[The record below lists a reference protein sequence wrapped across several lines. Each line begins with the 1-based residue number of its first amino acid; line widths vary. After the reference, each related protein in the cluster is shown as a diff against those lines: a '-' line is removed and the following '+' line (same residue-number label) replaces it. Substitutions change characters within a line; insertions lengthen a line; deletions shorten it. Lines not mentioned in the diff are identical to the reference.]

1 MPRICVIGSANVD
14 HTLALPRLPRPG
26 ETVSGGMLLTNLGG
40 KGANQAVAARKLGA
54 EVRMLGAVGE
64 DGPGREIR
72 ERLDAAGIDVTG
84 IVAVPDAATGTALI
98 FVDAEGRNQIG
109 VAPGANHRLTVEML
123 RPYEGAIAWADVVVC
138 QLETPLPVVRWALE
152 EAHRHGVR
160 AILNPAPVRE
170 LPDDLLGLVA
180 YLTPNEGEAAALAG
194 LPIGDMDSAV
204 GAGRRL
210 LERGA
215 ATVIVTLG
223 GEGALVC
230 QRDRIVHFP
239 AFPVTVVDTT
249 AAGDAFNGALAVG
262 LAAGGTLEE
271 AVPLAGAA
279 AALTCTRRGAQD
291 SLPERADVERFLRV
305 LRAGKDPPEGTP

>member
-1 MPRICVIGSANVD
+1 MPGAAVPRVCVIGSANVD
-14 HTLALPRLPRPG
+14 HALALPRLPRPG
-26 ETVSGGMLLTNLGG
+26 ETVSGGTLLTNLGG

-64 DGPGREIR
+64 DTAGAEIR
-72 ERLDAAGIDVTG
+72 ARLEALGIDASG
-84 IVAVPDAATGTALI
+84 LVALAGAATGTALI
-98 FVDAEGRNQIG
+98 FVDAEGRNEIG
-109 VAPGANHRLTVEML
+109 VAPGANRGLTVEML
-123 RPYEGAIAWADVVVC
+123 EPHASAIPWADVVVC
-138 QLETPLPVVRWALE
+138 QLETPLSVVRWALA

-160 AILNPAPVRE
+160 SILNPAPVCA

-194 LPIGDMDSAV
+194 APVTDLESAR

-223 GEGALVC
+223 GDGALVC
-230 QRDRIVHFP
+230 QRDRAVHFP

-249 AAGDAFNGALAVG
+249 AAGDAFTGALATG

-291 SLPERADVERFLRV
+291 SLPERAEVERFLRA
-305 LRAGKDPPEGTP
+305 LRAGEGA